1 MKSNEGKVIYVGKAT
16 SLKKRVNSYFQKFL
30 LNEKTAILVS
40 KINDID
46 YIVCDSEAQALILE
60 ASLIKQH
67 KPRYNVALKDD
78 KSYPYIEV
86 TNEEYPRIFVSR
98 PKGRK
103 FIPSGEEGIILIEDG
118 NKSSRLF
125 GPYSKVKLIKE
136 ALHLIR
142 RIFPYRSC
150 KNLPKKPCLFYHL
163 NLCPAPCIGKIT
175 FEEYR
180 DIVENICRIIKG
192 EKEVLV
198 DSLEKKMLKMAD
210 EKRFEE
216 AAFFRDKLTAVYNL
230 YAGKTQLHQLISLK
244 DLLKLP
250 KLPILIEA
258 IDISNLTGKE
268 PAGSLVVFR
277 DGLPDKSNYR
287 RFKITYG
294 EYPNDYEMIAE
305 VVRRRYTR
313 LKNENRTFPNL
324 IIIDGGKGH
333 VSRAKEELDKL
344 NLDIPIIGIAKGN
357 EEIWCVKENKPLIIP
372 RDNPSLHLIQRI
384 RDEAHRFAHKY
395 HTLLRKKKIVSD

>member
-16 SLKKRVNSYFQKFL
+16 SLKKRVNSYFQKSF

-40 KINDID
+40 KVTDID

-67 KPRYNVALKDD
+67 RPRYNVTLKDD

-86 TNEEYPRIFVSR
+86 TNEEYPRIFISR

-103 FIPSGEEGIILIEDG
+103 FIPADEEGIILIE
-118 NKSSRLF
+118 NENRTSRLF
-125 GPYSKVKLIKE
+125 GPYSKVKLVKE

-163 NLCPAPCIGKIT
+163 KLCPAPCISKILP
-175 FEEYR
+175 EEYR

-198 DSLEKKMLKMAD
+198 ESLEKKMFKMAD

-230 YAGKTQLHQLISLK
+230 YAGKIQLHQLISLK
-244 DLLKLP
+244 ELLRLP
-250 KLPILIEA
+250 KLPLVIEA
-258 IDISNLTGKE
+258 IDISNLAGKE
-268 PAGSLVVFR
+268 PAGSVVVFR
-277 DGLPDKSNYR
+277 DGLPDKSSYR

-313 LKNENRTFPNL
+313 LKNENVTLPNL
-324 IIIDGGKGH
+324 IIIDGGKGQ
-333 VSRAKEELDKL
+333 VNIAKEELDKL
-344 NLDIPIIGIAKGN
+344 NLSIPIVGIAKGN
-357 EEIWCVKENKPLIIP
+357 EEIWYPYEDKPLIIP
-372 RDNPSLHLIQRI
+372 KDNPSLHLIQRI

-395 HTLLRKKKIVSD
+395 HTLLRKKKIVYD